1 MRLFIHV
8 GPHKTGTSALQA
20 SLHRNHAA
28 LRQRGAWYLGWE
40 RTTNHTLLGHA
51 FLRSDP
57 AASALLNRYI
67 DAAAAAGCDTCIVSS
82 ESFSKHVFDPV
93 PFLHAI
99 KGLQATFVA
108 YLRPP
113 DDRFVS
119 AFNQMVRHGR
129 RVAPIEERGN
139 YDPTYQS
146 NLTKWAA
153 ADGHRLVLAPYDE
166 RQWPNGSILDDFLGM
181 IGVDATG
188 LDHTLEPV
196 EANRSLPVG
205 LTEVL
210 RLANGLAMGEETRRS
225 LSHGLE
231 KLAFSRPELFANGSL
246 LDRDARIAL
255 RRALRGSL
263 DVWRPHFRAGFEE
276 GFLISEDF

>member
-20 SLHRNHAA
+20 SLHKNHAA
-28 LRQRGAWYLGWE
+28 LRPRGAWYLGWE
-40 RTTNHTLLGHA
+40 GTTNHTLLGHA
-51 FLRSDP
+51 FLHSDP

-67 DAAAAAGCDTCIVSS
+67 DAAAAAGCDICIVSS
-82 ESFSKHVFDPV
+82 ESFSKHAFDPA

-99 KGLQATFVA
+99 GGLQATFIA
-108 YLRPP
+108 YLRAP
-113 DDRFVS
+113 DDRLAS

-139 YDPTYQS
+139 YDPTYHS

-166 RQWPNGSILDDFLGM
+166 RQWPDGSILDDFLGM
-181 IGVDATG
+181 IGVDAIG
-188 LDHTLEPV
+188 LERSLGPF
-196 EANRSLPVG
+196 EANRSLPAG

-210 RLANGLAMGEETRRS
+210 RLANGLAMSEETRRS
-225 LSHGLE
+225 LAHGLE
-231 KLAFSRPELFANGSL
+231 KLASSRPELFSKGSL
-246 LDRDARIAL
+246 LDRDARVAL
-255 RRALRGSL
+255 RRALRDSL
-263 DVWRPHFRAGFEE
+263 DLWRPYYRAGFEE

>member
-20 SLHRNHAA
+20 SLHKNHAA

-40 RTTNHTLLGHA
+40 GTTNHTLLGHA
-51 FLRSDP
+51 FLRSEP
-57 AASALLNRYI
+57 SAPALLNRYF

-82 ESFSKHVFDPV
+82 ESFSKYVFDPA

-99 KGLQATFVA
+99 NGLRATFIA

-113 DDRFVS
+113 DDRLVS
-119 AFNQMVRHGR
+119 VFNQMVRHGR

-139 YDPTYQS
+139 YDPTYRS

-153 ADGHRLVLAPYDE
+153 ADGHRLVLAPYDA

-188 LDHTLEPV
+188 LDRSLEPV
-196 EANRSLPVG
+196 EANRSLPAG

-225 LSHGLE
+225 LAHGLE
-231 KLAFSRPELFANGSL
+231 KLASSRPELFAKGSL

-263 DVWRPHFRAGFEE
+263 DLWRPHFRAGFDED
-276 GFLISEDF
+276 FLISEDF